1 MLWRDTQ
8 RVKSV
13 FILPSVLIK
22 MSPRPEKYRNEEMYD

>member
-13 FILPSVLIK
+13 FILSSVLIK
-22 MSPRPEKYRNEEMYD
+22 M

>member
-8 RVKSV
+8 WFKSV
-13 FILPSVLIK
+13 FILSSVLIK

>member
-13 FILPSVLIK
+13 FILSSVLIK
-22 MSPRPEKYRNEEMYD
+22 MSPRLEKYRNEEMYD